1 MAETMET
8 TPETNE
14 TIPEKEEQLA
24 EITPAAPEPTA
35 DPAPKKRGRPKG
47 APDKAP
53 RKKKIVIEEVPIT
66 PPEPEPIPQPTVAR
80 KPKQKTTPEPTPRE
94 PTPPPSPRAIMRE
107 ASRNILQLHPLRDI
121 ARKSHLMEAYT
132 KNLHSLV

>member
-1 MAETMET
+1 MAETIET

-14 TIPEKEEQLA
+14 TIPEKEEQTV

-47 APDKAP
+47 APDKTP
-53 RKKKIVIEEVPIT
+53 RKKKIVIEEVPIM
-66 PPEPEPIPQPTVAR
+66 PPEPEASPQPTVAR
-80 KPKQKTTPEPTPRE
+80 KPKPKPTPVPTPRD
-94 PTPPPSPRAIMRE
+94 PTPPPSPRSILRE
-107 ASRNILQLHPLRDI
+107 ASRNILQLHTLRDV
-121 ARKSHLMEAYT
+121 ARRSHLMEAYT